1 MSYQVLARKWRPT
14 DFSEVVGQE
23 HVVKAL
29 SNALDQN
36 KIHQAYVLSGTRG
49 VGKTTIARIL
59 SKSLNCEKGL
69 DSKPCHECPT
79 CISISEG
86 SFMDFQEIDAASS
99 RGVDDTKQLLETVM
113 YMPSSSRY
121 KVYLLDEVHMLSAQS
136 FNMLLKTLEEPP
148 EHVIFILATTLPEK
162 IPATVLSRCLQFNL
176 KNLTP
181 TQLKERLEVI
191 LKDEGISFDQGS
203 ISQIARAGRGSLRD
217 CLTITDQAIA
227 YCNGELT
234 DEGISEMLGTLSF
247 DHVNKLLASIVSHDA
262 KALLLQLKEVSQ
274 LSIDYMRLMDLI
286 LETIQH
292 LAVAQISPES
302 LLDVDV
308 KKEEIIALSDELTL
322 DEVQILYQIGLLAKR
337 DMDLAPDIAN
347 GFEMAL
353 LRMLAFVPKEKN
365 KEVYKK
371 KPINSE
377 VETIQGEEG
386 SLKVN
391 LAQGPESKISLEEEG
406 SVEDLESSVKKLDAI
421 EAEEGSI
428 EESDVVKT
436 NIQIDLSNWNDTF
449 KLLDLDLG
457 TKQLASHCSFVRTD
471 DSVIY
476 LSMPEEKLELFSGKH
491 RQRLQESISIFLGH
505 DCNVFFESGEISNQS
520 PNKIK
525 AAEKDKIKI
534 EAENAIK
541 EDPNVK
547 ILLDSVDGKIIDSSI
562 EPRDSK

>member
-308 KKEEIIALSDELTL
+308 KKEEIIALSDGLTL

-337 DMDLAPDIAN
+337 DMDLAPDIAS

-391 LAQGPESKISLEEEG
+391 LMQGPESKISLEEEG
-406 SVEDLESSVKKLDAI
+406 SVEDLESSVKKIDAI

-491 RQRLQESISIFLGH
+491 RQKLQESISIFLGH

-547 ILLDSVDGKIIDSSI
+547 ILLDSLDGKIIDSSI

>member
-121 KVYLLDEVHMLSAQS
+121 KVYLLDEVHMLSPQS

-181 TQLKERLEVI
+181 TQLSSRLRII
-191 LKDEGISFDQGS
+191 LKDEGISFDEGS
-203 ISQIARAGRGSLRD
+203 ISQITRAGRGSLRD

-227 YCNGELT
+227 YCNSELT
-234 DEGISEMLGTLSF
+234 DSRISEMLGTLTF
-247 DHVNKLLASIVSHDA
+247 DHVNELLNLIVSHDA
-262 KALLLQLKEVSQ
+262 KALLEKLNEISQ
-274 LSIDYMRLMDLI
+274 LSIDYLRLMDLL
-286 LETIQH
+286 LETIQY

-302 LLDVDV
+302 LLDIDAR
-308 KKEEIIALSDELTL
+308 KEEIISLSNLLTL
-322 DEVQILYQIGLLAKR
+322 EEVQILYQIGLLAKR
-337 DMDLAPDIAN
+337 DMDLAPDIAS

-353 LRMLAFVPKEKN
+353 LRMLAFVPKN
-365 KEVYKK
+365 KEIDIPKK
-371 KPINSE
+371 KPNKSVTASKEQAEESLTTDREDKSAFKNHKIKKETESKETNLLNSE
-377 VETIQGEEG
+377 LELVKEDSPENKSSI
-386 SLKVN
+386 VN
-391 LAQGPESKISLEEEG
+391 I
-406 SVEDLESSVKKLDAI
+406 KLDR
-421 EAEEGSI
+421 S
-428 EESDVVKT
+428 S
-436 NIQIDLSNWNDTF
+436 WNDTF

-471 DSVIY
+471 DSIIY
-476 LSMPEEKLELFSGKH
+476 LSMPEEKLDLFSGKH
-491 RQRLQESISIFLGH
+491 RQRLQESISNFLGSE
-505 DCNVFFESGEISNQS
+505 CNLFFESGEGSHISPNTIKTAER
-520 PNKIK
+520 NKIK
-525 AAEKDKIKI
+525 NDAEK
-534 EAENAIK
+534 AIN

-547 ILLDSVDGKIIDSSI
+547 ILLDSLGGKVVDSSI
-562 EPRDSK
+562 EPWNSE